1 MNESLTRE
9 EALRRLLVGGAALTV
24 PGLFTAVA
32 KAAAEADPQ
41 LGKTLTISNWPYYID
56 VNRKTGKRPSLELF
70 QRRYGVK
77 VKYIEDVGGNAAFFG
92 KIQAQLRGGQST
104 GRDIVV
110 LTDNE
115 PYPAL
120 MIRNGWAEKLVKS
133 KIPNLKNLQPVQ
145 RRPAWDPN
153 RDYSLP
159 WQSYMTGIAY
169 NKAKTKPILS
179 IDQLLG
185 DKKLHGKVS
194 MLDAMPDSIGCVM
207 LANGDD
213 PAKVTD
219 AAFDK
224 ALKRIEKAYKSGQIR
239 KFTDNSYT
247 GPLAKGDFWACL
259 SWSGDIVQLQSSNA
273 NLRWVLPTAGGL
285 LGTDN
290 MLIPK
295 KGDAYTASVFMNFVY
310 DPKIQAMIEG
320 GGNGATGISYVSPVL
335 GTRQVLAKTQPAEA
349 KDPLIFPPSS
359 TLKKLHLWDPN
370 ALFNADYKEKWQK
383 LLGA

>member
-1 MNESLTRE
+1 MTETLTRE
-9 EALRRLLVGGAALTV
+9 EAVRRLLVGGAILTV
-24 PGLFTAVA
+24 PGLAPA
-32 KAAAEADPQ
+32 LAEAMAGADPR
-41 LGKTLTISNWPYYID
+41 LAKTLTISNWPYYID
-56 VNRKTGKRPSLELF
+56 TNDKTGKRPSLELF
-70 QRRYGVK
+70 QKRYGVK
-77 VKYIEDVGGNAAFFG
+77 VKYIEDIGANATFFG
-92 KIQAQLRGGQST
+92 KIQAQLRSGQST

-120 MIRNGWAEKLVKS
+120 MIKEGWVEKLVKS

-145 RRPAWDPN
+145 RHPAWDPK

-169 NKAKTKPILS
+169 NKKRTKPIAS

-219 AAFDK
+219 ATFNK
-224 ALKRIEKAYKSGQIR
+224 ALKRIETAYKSGQIR

-259 SWSGDIVQLQSSNA
+259 SWSGDIVQLQPSNP
-273 NLRWVLPTAGGL
+273 NLRWVIPTAGGL

-290 MLIPK
+290 MLVPK

-320 GGNGATGISYVSPVL
+320 GSKGVIGISYVCPVL
-335 GTRQVLAKTQPAEA
+335 GTKQVLAKTQPAQA
-349 KDPLIFPPSS
+349 RNPLIFPPPS
-359 TLKKLHLWDPN
+359 TISRIHLWDPN
-370 ALFNADYKEKWQK
+370 ALFNADYKEKWQR

>member
-1 MNESLTRE
+1 MSETLTRE
-9 EALRRLLVGGAALTV
+9 EALRRLLVGGAALTM
-24 PGLFTAVA
+24 PGLFAAVA
-32 KAAAEADPQ
+32 NAAAEADPR
-41 LGKTLTISNWPYYID
+41 LGKTLVISNWPYYID
-56 VNRKTGKRPSLELF
+56 VNEKTGKRPTLELF

-77 VKYIEDVGGNAAFFG
+77 VKYIEDVGGNATFFG
-92 KIQAQLRGGQST
+92 KIQAQLRSGQST

-133 KIPNLKNLQPVQ
+133 KIPNIKNLEPVQ
-145 RRPAWDPN
+145 RHPAWDTN
-153 RDYSLP
+153 RTYSLP
-159 WQSYMTGIAY
+159 WQSFMTGIAY
-169 NKAKTKPILS
+169 NKKRTKPIVS

-194 MLDAMPDSIGCVM
+194 MLDAIPDSIGCVM

-213 PAKVTD
+213 PAKITD

-224 ALKRIEKAYKSGQIR
+224 ALKKIERAYKSGHIR
-239 KFTDNSYT
+239 RFTDNSYT
-247 GPLAKGDFWACL
+247 GPLARGDYWASL
-259 SWSGDIVQLQSSNA
+259 SWSGDIVQLQPSNA
-273 NLRWVLPTAGGL
+273 NLHWVIPTNGGL
-285 LGTDN
+285 IATYN

-310 DPKIQAMIEG
+310 DPVIQAKIEAYI
-320 GGNGATGISYVSPVL
+320 NYVCPVS
-335 GTRQVLAKTQPAEA
+335 GTRQVLAKTEPAQA
-349 KDPLIFPPSS
+349 KNPLIFPPPS

-370 ALFNADYKEKWQK
+370 ALFNADYKEKWQR